1 MANPVFRKTDAGR
14 AEIGLRQ
21 AGLSPVTRRV
31 LILVKGREGVA
42 ALSALG
48 LPDLPEHL
56 ALLRERGFIEPDAVP
71 APEPVPA
78 APLAAVA
85 EPAAA
90 PLASAEPVAAWP
102 PEPSADEA
110 EAVLG
115 LQRQAFLRLRQHFG
129 PDTATIA
136 EAMLAARS
144 LAQFRAAVS
153 ALEPRLSIHLGR
165 REAAREVGV
174 LRGG

>member
-1 MANPVFRKTDAGR
+1 V
-14 AEIGLRQ
+14 
-21 AGLSPVTRRV
+21 
-31 LILVKGREGVA
+31 
-42 ALSALG
+42 
-48 LPDLPEHL
+48 
-56 ALLRERGFIEPDAVP
+56 
-71 APEPVPA
+71 A
-78 APLAAVA
+78 APLA
-85 EPAAA
+85 P
-90 PLASAEPVAAWP
+90 AEPVAARP

-153 ALEPRLSIHLGR
+153 VLEPRLSIHLGR